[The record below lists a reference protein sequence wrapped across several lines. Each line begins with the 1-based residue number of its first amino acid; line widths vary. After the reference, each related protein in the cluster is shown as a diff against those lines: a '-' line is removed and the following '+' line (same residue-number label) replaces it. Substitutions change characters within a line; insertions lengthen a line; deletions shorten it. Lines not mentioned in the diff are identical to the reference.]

1 MTEPDLIVREQYV
14 ATADGWSLR
23 LRRSLSPQ
31 HFDDRTEPL
40 LIIPGYG
47 MNSFIF
53 GYHPRGT
60 SMERCLAEAGYE
72 VWALDLRGQ
81 GHSRPE
87 RSRAGK
93 VSLRNYAAIDLPA
106 AIERVLSST
115 KTQARKIVLVGC
127 SLGGTLV
134 YGYLAL
140 HRNHRVSRVITM
152 GAPLRWVE
160 IHPALRLAFGS
171 PTLVGAIRLSRTRTL
186 VRGALPLLLR
196 VPKLL
201 SLYMNTKTIDMRHIG
216 ELTETVEDPDPAINR
231 DIAIWV
237 GKRDLE
243 IEGVDVTKA
252 MGTID
257 LPLLVV
263 LSNRDGI
270 VPERTALSV
279 VDQWG
284 GRDVEVLRVG
294 DDQNWYAHANLFV
307 ADDAPARVFAPIVRW
322 LRRQGPATVRSAG

>member
-1 MTEPDLIVREQYV
+1 MTQPDLIVREQYV

-23 LRRSLSPQ
+23 LRRTLSPK
-31 HFDDRTEPL
+31 HFDERTEPL

-53 GYHPRGT
+53 SYHPRGT
-60 SMERCLAEAGYE
+60 SMERCLAEGGYE

-81 GHSRPE
+81 GQSRPE

-93 VSLRNYAAIDLPA
+93 ASLRNYAAIDLPA
-106 AIERVLSST
+106 GIERVLSST
-115 KTQARKIVLVGC
+115 KTRARQVVLIGC

-140 HRNHRVSRVITM
+140 HRNHRVSRLITM

-171 PTLVGAIRLSRTRTL
+171 PMLVGAVRLSRTRTL

-201 SLYMNTKTIDMRHIG
+201 SLYMNTATIDLRHIS

-231 DIAIWV
+231 DIAVWV
-237 GKRDLE
+237 GNRDLE
-243 IEGVDVTKA
+243 IEGVNVTKA
-252 MGTID
+252 MANVE

-270 VPERTALSV
+270 VPEQTALSV

-284 GRDVEVLRVG
+284 GRDVEVLKVG
-294 DDQNWYAHANLFV
+294 DEQDWYAHANLFV
-307 ADDAPARVFAPIVRW
+307 ADDAPARVFDPILRW
-322 LRRQGPATVRSAG
+322 LRRQAPVAQATA